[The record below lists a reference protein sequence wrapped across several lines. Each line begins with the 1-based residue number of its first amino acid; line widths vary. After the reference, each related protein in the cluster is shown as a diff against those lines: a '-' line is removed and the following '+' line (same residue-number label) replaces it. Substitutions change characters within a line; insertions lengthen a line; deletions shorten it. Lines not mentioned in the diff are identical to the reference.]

1 MEFSCPDNYPVY
13 CNWYNDRNYAKR
25 YFSCVKNR
33 EQCGY
38 PHKGLF
44 GDQKPYRRMCGKGG
58 GFGGDRCTESL
69 EDADLIPEGKEV
81 EGEVW
86 ESEIL
91 DTVVVEP
98 VEEVDPPLIFRNRL
112 KNRLKNRIPVVHII

>member
-44 GDQKPYRRMCGKGG
+44 GDQKPYRRMCGKGE

-69 EDADLIPEGKEV
+69 EEADLIPEPEEV
-81 EGEVW
+81 EGGGKGKANARSGARAVIRGATAATTTERAV
-86 ESEIL
+86 
-91 DTVVVEP
+91 
-98 VEEVDPPLIFRNRL
+98 
-112 KNRLKNRIPVVHII
+112 